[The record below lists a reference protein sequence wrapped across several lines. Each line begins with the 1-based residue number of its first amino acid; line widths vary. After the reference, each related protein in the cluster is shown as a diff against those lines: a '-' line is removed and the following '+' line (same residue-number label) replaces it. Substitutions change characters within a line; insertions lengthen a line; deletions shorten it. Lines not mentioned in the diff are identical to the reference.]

1 MENILIVDSDKSIS
15 NILKTY
21 LIKNNFS
28 VSTVDTGD
36 EAISKIK
43 GEQVDLVICDFDLP
57 NYTGIELLQKIKIIN
72 SSIQTIIVT
81 NYSSIK
87 VAVDAVK
94 KGAYDY
100 VTKPLYPDEILS
112 TIKQAIQEKNE
123 NIARDTQP
131 KKRKAPKKE
140 DLIVGPSY
148 QSQMVQKH
156 IALIAPTD
164 MSVIITGETGTGK
177 EYVAKAIHEK
187 STRREEQFIA
197 VDCGAIPNELA
208 GSELF
213 GHVKGAFTG
222 AISDKKGCFE
232 RADDGTLF
240 LDEIGNLNYENQV
253 QLLRVLQEKVVR
265 PVGGTKEIPVNVR
278 ILTATNEDLKEAVKN
293 GDFREDIYHRLN
305 EFRIELVPLRE
316 RPKDIEVFAHYFLK
330 LANKQLNKQK
340 SGFEEDAMR
349 KMLAYHW
356 HGNLRE
362 LRNVV
367 KRSVLI
373 CQQEYIDVS
382 SLPVEISQLPENPE
396 INQSILLKSEI
407 PISLKKIAENA
418 ERGAII
424 EILQQTEYNKTK
436 TAVLLQIDR
445 KTLYNK
451 MKAYNIEI
459 NQ

>member
-1 MENILIVDSDKSIS
+1 
-15 NILKTY
+15 
-21 LIKNNFS
+21 
-28 VSTVDTGD
+28 
-36 EAISKIK
+36 
-43 GEQVDLVICDFDLP
+43 
-57 NYTGIELLQKIKIIN
+57 
-72 SSIQTIIVT
+72 
-81 NYSSIK
+81 
-87 VAVDAVK
+87 
-94 KGAYDY
+94 
-100 VTKPLYPDEILS
+100 
-112 TIKQAIQEKNE
+112 
-123 NIARDTQP
+123 
-131 KKRKAPKKE
+131 
-140 DLIVGPSY
+140 
-148 QSQMVQKH
+148 MVQKH

>member
-1 MENILIVDSDKSIS
+1 
-15 NILKTY
+15 
-21 LIKNNFS
+21 
-28 VSTVDTGD
+28 
-36 EAISKIK
+36 
-43 GEQVDLVICDFDLP
+43 
-57 NYTGIELLQKIKIIN
+57 
-72 SSIQTIIVT
+72 
-81 NYSSIK
+81 
-87 VAVDAVK
+87 
-94 KGAYDY
+94 
-100 VTKPLYPDEILS
+100 
-112 TIKQAIQEKNE
+112 
-123 NIARDTQP
+123 
-131 KKRKAPKKE
+131 
-140 DLIVGPSY
+140 
-148 QSQMVQKH
+148 
-156 IALIAPTD
+156 
-164 MSVIITGETGTGK
+164 
-177 EYVAKAIHEK
+177 
-187 STRREEQFIA
+187 
-197 VDCGAIPNELA
+197 
-208 GSELF
+208 
-213 GHVKGAFTG
+213 
-222 AISDKKGCFE
+222 
-232 RADDGTLF
+232 
-240 LDEIGNLNYENQV
+240 
-253 QLLRVLQEKVVR
+253 
-265 PVGGTKEIPVNVR
+265 
-278 ILTATNEDLKEAVKN
+278 
-293 GDFREDIYHRLN
+293 
-305 EFRIELVPLRE
+305 
-316 RPKDIEVFAHYFLK
+316 

-349 KMLAYHW
+349 KMLAYQW